1 MTPSLTPH
9 EPRPNKRLYLFLAA
23 VALLVAFAFQGARGL
38 LESTECRYA
47 ECSREMLESGDW
59 LVPTLRYQPHWTKP
73 PLTYWTIAGG
83 MELVGRNA
91 WGARLPIAF
100 AFVAAVWAVY
110 AIGRTLWD
118 PATGLVS
125 AILYA
130 TSPFAIAAANV
141 VSTDTPLGLW
151 QLLVVLAYWKVI
163 RSGADRP
170 PRRSRRAR
178 PTGPR
183 RAWILGLWF
192 FAGLAFLTKGPAGL
206 LALLAVFVFHA
217 WMRRRGR
224 DLPRLFAP
232 VGLGLFLVVAFG
244 WYVVVIVCYS
254 GVLGYWL
261 REEMLGRIAVS
272 QIDHNPEWYKPFI
285 LYLPILVF
293 GLGVWTYFW
302 PVLAYRRRADLRLA
316 AARRLFASSE
326 PALFLAVWLFVPLA
340 ILFLIRCRL
349 PLYMVP
355 LFPIV
360 ALATARGLVLAWP
373 GRALWRKVVPL
384 ACFAALAAIA
394 GKGVIAYLPSG
405 KDERPLAEAVL
416 ENATPDTCILV
427 LDRPA
432 KYGLEFYLD
441 GRLEFATMWP
451 QERPADRDAGDLVRE
466 LATQPRHPRYLVI
479 YKENAD
485 EFERLLQD
493 AGLSY
498 TRRHG
503 PAHYGFLI
511 LVPPS
516 ERSPTIAASP
526 RRAAASF

>member
-1 MTPSLTPH
+1 MNASPTHPPG
-9 EPRPNKRLYLFLAA
+9 PDKRLALFLA
-23 VALLVAFAFQGARGL
+23 VLALAVAFAFQGTRGL
-38 LESTECRYA
+38 QESTECRYA
-47 ECSREMLESGDW
+47 ECAREMLETGDW

-73 PLTYWTIAGG
+73 PLTYWAVAGG
-83 MELVGRNA
+83 MELVGRNT
-91 WGARLPIAF
+91 WGARLPIAL
-100 AFVAAVWAVY
+100 AFVAAVWVVY

-130 TSPFAIAAANV
+130 TSPFAIGAANV

-151 QLLVVLAYWKVI
+151 QLLVVLAYWKAI
-163 RSGADRP
+163 RSVADR
-170 PRRSRRAR
+170 
-178 PTGPR
+178 PR
-183 RAWILGLWF
+183 RAWIFGLWF

-206 LALLAVFVFHA
+206 LSLLAVFVFHA
-217 WMRRRGR
+217 WMRHRGR

-232 VGLGLFLVVAFG
+232 VGLGLFLVTAFG
-244 WYVVVIVCYS
+244 WYVAVIARYPD
-254 GVLGYWL
+254 VLGYWL

-293 GLGVWTYFW
+293 GPGVWTYFW
-302 PVLAYRRRADLRLA
+302 PVLAYRRRAALRLSA
-316 AARRLFASSE
+316 MKHLFASSE
-326 PALFLAVWLFVPLA
+326 PVLFLAVWLLVPLA

-360 ALATARGLVLAWP
+360 VLATARGLVLAWP

-394 GKGVIAYLPSG
+394 VKGVIAYLPSDR
-405 KDERPLAEAVL
+405 DERPLAEAVL

-441 GRLEFATMWP
+441 GRLEFATMRP
-451 QERPADRDAGDLVRE
+451 EARPADRDAADLVRE
-466 LATQPRHPRYLVI
+466 LAMQPRHPRYLVI

-485 EFERLLQD
+485 EFERLLQE

-503 PAHYGFLI
+503 PGHYGFLI

-516 ERSPTIAASP
+516 ERSPTIPDSP
-526 RRAAASF
+526 RRTAASF

>member
-1 MTPSLTPH
+1 
-9 EPRPNKRLYLFLAA
+9 
-23 VALLVAFAFQGARGL
+23 
-38 LESTECRYA
+38 
-47 ECSREMLESGDW
+47 MLETGDW

-73 PLTYWTIAGG
+73 PLTYWAVAGG

-91 WGARLPIAF
+91 WGARLPIAL

-110 AIGRTLWD
+110 ALGRTLWD

-130 TSPFAIAAANV
+130 TSPFAIGAANI

-151 QLLVVLAYWKVI
+151 QLLVVLAYWKAV

-183 RAWILGLWF
+183 RAWIFGLWF

-232 VGLGLFLVVAFG
+232 VGLGLFLVTAFG
-244 WYVVVIVCYS
+244 WYVVVIVRYPE
-254 GVLGYWL
+254 VLGYWL

-272 QIDHNPEWYKPFI
+272 QIDHNPEWYKPFM

-302 PVLAYRRRADLRLA
+302 PVFAYRRRADLRLA

-340 ILFLIRCRL
+340 ILFVIRSRL

-360 ALATARGLVLAWP
+360 VLATARGLVLAWP
-373 GRALWRKVVPL
+373 GCALWRKVVPL

-394 GKGVIAYLPSG
+394 AKGVIAYLPSDR
-405 KDERPLAEAVL
+405 DERPLAEAVL

-441 GRLEFATMWP
+441 GRLEFATMRP
-451 QERPADRDAGDLVRE
+451 QERPADRDAADLVRE

-485 EFERLLQD
+485 EFERLLQE

-498 TRRHG
+498 TRRPG
-503 PAHYGFLI
+503 PGHYGFLI

-516 ERSPTIAASP
+516 ERSPMIAASP